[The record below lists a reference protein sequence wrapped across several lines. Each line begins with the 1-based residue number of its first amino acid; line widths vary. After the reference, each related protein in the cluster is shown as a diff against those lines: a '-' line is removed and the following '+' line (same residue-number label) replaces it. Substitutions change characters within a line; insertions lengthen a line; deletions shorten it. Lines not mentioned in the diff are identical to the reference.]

1 MSEDASHHGTSL
13 PPYLLEGFQGHGIN
27 ACESE
32 LESKD
37 MGLISM
43 LATYKLNIVDS
54 SVMCHQV
61 MHSV

>member
-1 MSEDASHHGTSL
+1 MSEDASHHGTSPL
-13 PPYLLEGFQGHGIN
+13 PPYLLEGFQGHCIN

-43 LATYKLNIVDS
+43 LATYK
-54 SVMCHQV
+54 
-61 MHSV
+61 HSRFFGDV